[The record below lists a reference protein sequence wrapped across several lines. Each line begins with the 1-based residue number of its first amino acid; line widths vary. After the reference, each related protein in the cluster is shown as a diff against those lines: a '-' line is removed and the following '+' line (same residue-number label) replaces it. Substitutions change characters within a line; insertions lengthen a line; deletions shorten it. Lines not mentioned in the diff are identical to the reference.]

1 MSQPVRGDIPWVN
14 DEVFTDNFNK
24 FPREEWFKYAGQYVA
39 FSLDGSRILASGAD
53 GPQMEENLKKLGIDP
68 SRVIGMYVEEVD
80 EEPLSSRC
88 VSPRIT
94 CPAEDSAMSQPARDD
109 IPWVNNTITT
119 ENFNKFPREEWFKYA
134 GQYVA
139 FSLDGSRILAS
150 GATEQQMEE
159 NLKKLGIDPSR
170 VIGTYVEKE
179 DEEPLS

>member
-1 MSQPVRGDIPWVN
+1 
-14 DEVFTDNFNK
+14 
-24 FPREEWFKYAGQYVA
+24 
-39 FSLDGSRILASGAD
+39 
-53 GPQMEENLKKLGIDP
+53 
-68 SRVIGMYVEEVD
+68 
-80 EEPLSSRC
+80 
-88 VSPRIT
+88 
-94 CPAEDSAMSQPARDD
+94 MSQPARDD